1 MVHNP
6 PSRAS
11 KRQGQH
17 MNIQEELA
25 REQAA
30 VEVQTANLR
39 ELARLVLAYSE
50 SRGAIESGEALE
62 DMINFA
68 KGVAQ

>member
-1 MVHNP
+1 
-6 PSRAS
+6 
-11 KRQGQH
+11 
-17 MNIQEELA
+17 MNTQEDIQ
-25 REQAA
+25 REQGA

-39 ELARLVLAYSE
+39 ELARLVLVFDGADGEYSSDPDGKGLSE
-50 SRGAIESGEALE
+50 KLQVAFN

>member
-1 MVHNP
+1 
-6 PSRAS
+6 
-11 KRQGQH
+11 